1 MTLARAEG
9 TRTGH
14 THRTAFDVLE
24 DGVGKMHLYPSS
36 DKDVNSLSRALG
48 ELAID
53 NCQNIPPARNT
64 SDPKFIK
71 AQIEQ
76 HVPRLQRPAL
86 SAQTFEPLAALDEN
100 SDTTFTQSKLEA
112 TNSTTSQTPTPTA
125 SEPTLQD
132 QVQKHLAGQFEWLI
146 SCPAQASDVA
156 THPPPLHNGGRE
168 HNGEVLFG
176 CNLLHCASKSALTQ
190 SSTKQQPTNRV
201 TLLATPISGIQTT
214 SATMSWEQQ
223 NAPPPYEAPALKVPE
238 VVDMVENALSP
249 ALSGISDRS
258 ESFAG
263 SSRTGSFSV
272 PRIEDSLEELDR
284 LEEQLEA
291 VGALA
296 KIKTA
301 APTDDATRSP
311 AANSVTGSPSAKT
324 VQKRTSMRSLNSKS
338 SHQSLRRSA
347 SMTLRQKNQ
356 QPATP
361 PAKKADSPASGSTKP
376 SLASTPFRSPTSK
389 STKPPTVP
397 KFELPGEAV
406 ARRLKEQREARQALL
421 EKQQKANV
429 APVKPRTVTKPSFE
443 LPGEAISRRKR
454 EQHEAKLKAEE
465 EELRRKR
472 EFKARPFRNSSAPGV
487 APRETIASRA
497 RQAKLQEEEA
507 KAKAAATV
515 RGKRLSVVP
524 TGQVSAVAGTV
535 RKTSTPATVQRP
547 ASSLDASQKTA
558 RRQSTI
564 SDISAPKVR
573 SKPTQETGVKTA
585 RQEAAE
591 RSRAAS
597 REWAEKKRRQELA
610 QKEAQRRSVTSSQ
623 GTTA

>member
-1 MTLARAEG
+1 
-9 TRTGH
+9 
-14 THRTAFDVLE
+14 
-24 DGVGKMHLYPSS
+24 
-36 DKDVNSLSRALG
+36 
-48 ELAID
+48 
-53 NCQNIPPARNT
+53 
-64 SDPKFIK
+64 
-71 AQIEQ
+71 
-76 HVPRLQRPAL
+76 
-86 SAQTFEPLAALDEN
+86 
-100 SDTTFTQSKLEA
+100 
-112 TNSTTSQTPTPTA
+112 
-125 SEPTLQD
+125 
-132 QVQKHLAGQFEWLI
+132 
-146 SCPAQASDVA
+146 
-156 THPPPLHNGGRE
+156 
-168 HNGEVLFG
+168 
-176 CNLLHCASKSALTQ
+176 
-190 SSTKQQPTNRV
+190 
-201 TLLATPISGIQTT
+201 
-214 SATMSWEQQ
+214 
-223 NAPPPYEAPALKVPE
+223 
-238 VVDMVENALSP
+238 MVENALSP

-311 AANSVTGSPSAKT
+311 AARSPATKSSAGSPSVRSVT
-324 VQKRTSMRSLNSKS
+324 TRTSMMSLNSKS
-338 SHQSLRRSA
+338 SQQSLRRSA

-361 PAKKADSPASGSTKP
+361 PTRKMASPASGSTKP
-376 SLASTPFRSPTSK
+376 SIASTPSRSPMSK
-389 STKPPTVP
+389 STKPLTVA

-421 EKQQKANV
+421 EKSQKPNV
-429 APVKPRTVTKPSFE
+429 APARPRTVTKPSFE

-454 EQHEAKLKAEE
+454 EQHEAKLRAEE

-472 EFKARPFRNSSAPGV
+472 EFKARPIRNSSAPGT

-515 RGKRLSVVP
+515 RGKRLSVLP
-524 TGQVSAVAGTV
+524 AGQVSAAPGTV
-535 RKTSTPATVQRP
+535 RKTSAPTVGQRP
-547 ASSLDASQKTA
+547 ASSLDAAQKTA

-564 SDISAPKVR
+564 SDIRAPKLR
-573 SKPTQETGVKTA
+573 PNPAQDTGVKSA
-585 RQEAAE
+585 REQAAE
-591 RSRAAS
+591 RSRVAS

-610 QKEAQRRSVTSSQ
+610 QKETQRRAVGDQSRV
-623 GTTA
+623 